1 MGAQIVRT
9 ITSQPIMKHCI
20 AALLVIAAMAVI
32 SGHAKQQVQWGVD
45 PRDSSLWASVHND
58 AGAELGQGGQR
69 RQVTPLV
76 EDADTVVQ
84 EAGTEDNANAD
95 MQQVREQAVKP
106 VLNQVVLDREAKIP
120 SLVLPVEM

>member
-1 MGAQIVRT
+1 MGARIVRT

-20 AALLVIAAMAVI
+20 AALLVLAAMVL
-32 SGHAKQQVQWGVD
+32 SGQAKQQVQWGVD

-58 AGAELGQGGQR
+58 AGAELVQEGQGGQR

-106 VLNQVVLDREAKIP
+106 VLN
-120 SLVLPVEM
+120 